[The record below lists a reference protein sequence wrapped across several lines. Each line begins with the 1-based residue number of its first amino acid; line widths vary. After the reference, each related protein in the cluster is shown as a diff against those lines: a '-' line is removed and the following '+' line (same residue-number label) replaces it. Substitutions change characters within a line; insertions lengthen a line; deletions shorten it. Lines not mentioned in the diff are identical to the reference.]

1 MADAPRLIASDASR
15 NPPGVRSSAALTGLF
30 VLALGCTFYF
40 AAGLLIPITISVL
53 LSILFFPVVRN
64 LARAGVPRALSSA
77 LIVTAVV
84 LLVGLAISTLAG
96 PAQEWLREA
105 PQSLRQLKREMLHA
119 NENLE
124 DIKALA
130 KQVQDL
136 TDVEDEVDPA
146 ALTGGGAGTGRVRT
160 FLGNL
165 PLLIGTAI
173 VMMFLTF
180 FMLVSGDTLLRKATR
195 CGRTF
200 TERRQIVTI
209 ARRFQSELS
218 HYLATVTIIN
228 ILLGCVTGLVLFVLE
243 VPNPA
248 MWGTMVGLFN
258 FAPYLGAVVSTLV
271 LTVVGL
277 MNFPSFGEAM
287 LVPGSFVVLTTLEG
301 QLITPAIIGRNMSIN
316 PLMVLLSVIVW
327 GWLWGIAGALMAV
340 PLLASF
346 RAVCEHWPPLR
357 QVGEFLS
364 NEPANGGA
372 DGKHAGPASR
382 WKRRLESA
390 PAITRH
396 PRRDRLTFGMIV
408 GIPTRRWKCR

>member
-1 MADAPRLIASDASR
+1 MADAPRLIASDASDASR

-136 TDVEDEVDPA
+136 TDVEDGVDPA
-146 ALTGGGAGTGRVRT
+146 APQPVVVRGPGALET

-165 PLLIGTAI
+165 PLLIGTSI

-180 FMLVSGDTLLRKATR
+180 FMLVTGDTLLRKATR

-357 QVGEFLS
+357 QVGEFPS
-364 NEPANGGA
+364 SERQRGA
-372 DGKHAGPASR
+372 DGKHGEAGYSVT
-382 WKRRLESA
+382 A
-390 PAITRH
+390 P
-396 PRRDRLTFGMIV
+396 
-408 GIPTRRWKCR
+408 